1 MSWCSLP
8 PGEQSQGKTCLS
20 SLSLSSGNFERG
32 ARGRLVCP
40 GSHTFTN
47 THSGTPKGVAGVGLS
62 VFNHT
67 HSLNVVCLLV
77 TLRGVPGEG
86 LFVLNHTH
94 AQVDAE
100 GRVEL
105 GSIVGGGKEFSM
117 GVSPSPPHLPSH
129 FSHTLTFTTSPS
141 PPHLPSH
148 FSHTLTFNP
157 HSHLTLIHLHPLP
170 TSQTTPRQTCLPL
183 ALYPGR

>member
-1 MSWCSLP
+1 MSWIAHIYKHTLWYPKRGSRGRPVCFQSHILTQCSLSP
-8 PGEQSQGKTCLS
+8 
-20 SLSLSSGNFERG
+20 GNFERG
-32 ARGRLVCP
+32 ARGRLVCL
-40 GSHTFTN
+40 
-47 THSGTPKGVAGVGLS
+47 GVVYPLVNNPRGRL
-62 VFNHT
+62 
-67 HSLNVVCLLV
+67 VCLHLVCPLV
-77 TLRGVPGEG
+77 TSRGVPGEG

-105 GSIVGGGKEFSM
+105 GSIVGGGKEFSV

-129 FSHTLTFTTSPS
+129 FSHA
-141 PPHLPSH
+141 
-148 FSHTLTFNP
+148 LTFNP

-183 ALYPGR
+183 SLYPGR

>member
-1 MSWCSLP
+1 MNNP
-8 PGEQSQGKTCLS
+8 
-20 SLSLSSGNFERG
+20 
-32 ARGRLVCP
+32 RGRLVCLHLVCPLVTSRGVP
-40 GSHTFTN
+40 GEGLFVLDRTHLQTHTLV
-47 THSGTPKGVAGVGLS
+47 PLS

-105 GSIVGGGKEFSM
+105 GSIVGGGKGFSM